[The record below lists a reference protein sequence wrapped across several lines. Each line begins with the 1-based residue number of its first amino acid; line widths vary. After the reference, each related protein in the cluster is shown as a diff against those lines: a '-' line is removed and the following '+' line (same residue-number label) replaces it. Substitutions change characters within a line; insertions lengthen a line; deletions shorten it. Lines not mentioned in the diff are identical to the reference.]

1 MRFLLL
7 FTCISVLFITGCKK
21 DRLTASGDQTTDTR
35 YPGEFTG
42 INTSGSTPVQ
52 ITYGT
57 EFKVELK
64 GSNNLIPYFKTNI
77 INGTLYLGYEKASV
91 QHDDIKA
98 YITLPIIR
106 KATLS
111 GSGKVTIEGNFPAV
125 SELKFSISG
134 SGDIFVN
141 DAFESEETLVH
152 ISGSGKADLLKVNS
166 KKADV
171 ELSGSGNASLTVQD
185 KLKAKISGSGK
196 VYYSGSPDVD
206 ADVSGSGKVIKL

>member
-1 MRFLLL
+1 MRLLL
-7 FTCISVLFITGCKK
+7 FICISILFIGCSK
-21 DRLTASGDQTTDTR
+21 DKLTASGDKTTDTR

-77 INGTLYLGYEKASV
+77 INGTLYLGYENASV
-91 QHDDIKA
+91 QHDDIEV
-98 YITLPIIR
+98 YVTLPVIR
-106 KATLS
+106 KAVLS
-111 GSGKVTIEGNFPAV
+111 GSGKINIEGAFPSV
-125 SELKFSISG
+125 HELKLSISG
-134 SGDIFVN
+134 SGDILVKDSF
-141 DAFESEETLVH
+141 DSDETLVN

-166 KKADV
+166 KKAEVDI
-171 ELSGSGNASLTVQD
+171 SGSGNASLKVQD
-185 KLKAKISGSGK
+185 KLEAKISGSGK
-196 VYYSGSPDVD
+196 IYYSGSPEVD